1 MKSPFYPTKINGL
14 HRSENSQHINCC
26 LLGKKAT
33 LLLKQTSLEGSNL
46 EKKKQKT
53 QKQTNKQKNKQ
64 CTLLGPSTQKT
75 LRNIQVELFP
85 KSTEATPKVVF
96 TENIVSEHP
105 PHLNCDDYFIYLK

>member
-53 QKQTNKQKNKQ
+53 QKQTNKQKKNK
-64 CTLLGPSTQKT
+64 KD
-75 LRNIQVELFP
+75 
-85 KSTEATPKVVF
+85 K
-96 TENIVSEHP
+96 IVIVYIFGMITGAY
-105 PHLNCDDYFIYLK
+105 NYA

>member
-46 EKKKQKT
+46 EKKNTKNPK
-53 QKQTNKQKNKQ
+53 TNKQTKKQTVHSPGPLHPKN
-64 CTLLGPSTQKT
+64 
-75 LRNIQVELFP
+75 
-85 KSTEATPKVVF
+85 TEKYSGRAF
-96 TENIVSEHP
+96 S
-105 PHLNCDDYFIYLK
+105 